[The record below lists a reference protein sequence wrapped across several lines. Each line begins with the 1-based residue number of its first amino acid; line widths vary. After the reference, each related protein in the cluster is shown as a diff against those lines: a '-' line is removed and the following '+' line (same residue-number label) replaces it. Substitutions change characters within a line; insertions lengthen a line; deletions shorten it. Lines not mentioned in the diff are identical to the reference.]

1 MKNLREETLRSRP
14 LDNRPTHRKVLERS
28 SHWRMQIK
36 GEVVLGWWEIPW
48 AGESAK
54 DMDPHTPWWRA
65 APLFRTNSQY
75 FLKMVTTDYNM
86 IATLLICNWEKWNL
100 HPHKTFS
107 PVLKATFFIKVQM
120 SVSDRWVNGV
130 SVGWNI
136 THSEK
141 KWYTIVK
148 TNGLWSYYANWGTAD
163 EDNRKLYDSIYENYL
178 K

>member
-86 IATLLICNWEKWNL
+86 IATLLICNWEKWKLTPTQNFLASAHSNIL
-100 HPHKTFS
+100 HKS
-107 PVLKATFFIKVQM
+107 PNVRQWPLGKWCVCRM
-120 SVSDRWVNGV
+120 EY
-130 SVGWNI
+130 
-136 THSEK
+136 HSFRKEMM
-141 KWYTIVK
+141 
-148 TNGLWSYYANWGTAD
+148 YYC
-163 EDNRKLYDSIYENYL
+163 
-178 K
+178 